1 MALREE
7 GHTRLAPSGD
17 KRWKQQNSG
26 CSELQET
33 PLVSKSFRSRRWG
46 VLLAVREEVGR
57 DEKRSRG
64 CRREGDSGARG
75 AAVAWASAKQA
86 TTVPVYRGSNVLGR
100 SALQQLPL

>member
-1 MALREE
+1 M
-7 GHTRLAPSGD
+7 
-17 KRWKQQNSG
+17 
-26 CSELQET
+26 
-33 PLVSKSFRSRRWG
+33 
-46 VLLAVREEVGR
+46 REEVGR

-100 SALQQLPL
+100 SALQQLPHVIANKLADDLQGSARHCGK